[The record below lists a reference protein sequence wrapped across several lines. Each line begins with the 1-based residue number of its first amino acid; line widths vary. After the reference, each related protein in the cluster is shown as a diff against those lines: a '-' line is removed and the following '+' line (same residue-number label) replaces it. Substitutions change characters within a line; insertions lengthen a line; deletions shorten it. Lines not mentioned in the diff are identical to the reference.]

1 MSIFQ
6 KLFGE
11 KKAPASAERVEL
23 MNGTVARFTTW
34 NGDAYSSDIYRGA
47 VDAIARNAGKLK
59 GAHIINYGENNHVEK
74 DCRLNR
80 MLQVQP
86 NPFMNAFDML
96 YKITTHYFLY
106 NNAFI
111 LIQKD
116 DAGEPIGLNPINA
129 SGVSFLNDQRGTL
142 YCQFD
147 FRNGKQMTFLYAD
160 LVHLRRHF
168 NENDLLGDYNNAIMP
183 TLELAHTQNEGMV
196 NSIRSSAN
204 IRGILKFTQIM
215 APEKLKEEKEQFI
228 SDYLSISND
237 GGIVAT
243 DQKMEYTPIEVTPAS
258 IDEKQLG
265 AVQKKIYDYLGI
277 SEGIVNS
284 TYTENEWAAFYESVL
299 EPFATQLSM
308 EFTRKL
314 FTERERAFGNSIIFE
329 SGRLQFASNATKV
342 QLIKELMP
350 LGLLTVNQAL
360 EILNLPSVE
369 DGDKRLQTLNVV
381 DASKA
386 NKYQLGGND
395 DEKSGRN
402 TGTTGKGD

>member
-11 KKAPASAERVEL
+11 KKAPARAERVEL

-59 GAHIINYGENNHVEK
+59 GAHIINYGSNNHVEK

-80 MLQVQP
+80 LLQVQP
-86 NPFMNAFDML
+86 NPFMNAYDML
-96 YKITTHYFLY
+96 YKITTHYYLY

-111 LIQKD
+111 LIQRD
-116 DAGEPIGLNPINA
+116 DMGEPVGLYPINTT
-129 SGVSFLNDQRGTL
+129 GVTFLNDQRGVM

-147 FRNGKQMTFLYAD
+147 FRNGKQATFLYAD

-168 NENDLLGDYNNAIMP
+168 NGNDLLGDYNNAIMP

-196 NSIRSSAN
+196 NSIKSSAN

-215 APEKLKEEKEQFI
+215 APEKLKEEKDQFI

-360 EILNLPSVE
+360 EILNLPGVE

-402 TGTTGKGD
+402 TGTTGEGA